1 MPREKSDAQ
10 EFLLLLQSIFAHL
23 CYIYLQGEEGNLFP
37 HRTQTQIGFSR
48 RMKFALKISLLDG
61 NDGVKNHSVK
71 ALARAKGINW
81 QAEAGAATKNR
92 LK

>member
-1 MPREKSDAQ
+1 
-10 EFLLLLQSIFAHL
+10 
-23 CYIYLQGEEGNLFP
+23 
-37 HRTQTQIGFSR
+37 
-48 RMKFALKISLLDG
+48 MKFALKISLLDG

-81 QAEAGAATKNR
+81 QAEAGATTKNR